1 MVNSIFD
8 VVLLNIVIHV
18 FIFHVVLKIN
28 AVSKDKTIFHVVL
41 NINEDDSD
49 EFIFHAIPQIS
60 VVSAFSNECIFM
72 STLIF

>member
-18 FIFHVVLKIN
+18 FIFHVVLKIS

-49 EFIFHAIPQIS
+49 EYLKS
-60 VVSAFSNECIFM
+60 VWSAHSVMNEF
-72 STLIF
+72 L